1 VRGKPSRFGVVG
13 TGWRAQF
20 YLRLAHLLPEEFE
33 VAGLVGRTQDAAERA
48 AAGRKVPGYGS
59 LSELV
64 MSQDPDFM
72 VSAVPWD
79 ASPGV
84 TQAAV
89 ELEIPVLCETPPA
102 PDLDGLRRLWQAVGA
117 SGLVQ
122 VAEQYSLMPSHASR
136 LALAR
141 SGAIGKV
148 TSVQVSSTHQYHAV
162 ALMRTFLGAG
172 FERAT
177 VSAQAFSAPLINPL
191 ARDAWTDD
199 DQAKDAT
206 TTIATIDFGT
216 ATGMGLYDFTDN
228 QWHNQLRSRR
238 IVIRGSAGE
247 IVDDEVVRLVGP
259 RTIVRSPLVRRQTGY
274 DLDLDG
280 YATDHISLG
289 DTILFRNPH
298 VELRLNDE
306 EIAISAMMEAMAAWC
321 RDDGPPPYPLADGCQ
336 DHLVGLAIEKSI
348 DRGASVTTA
357 VEEWAADSAR

>member
-1 VRGKPSRFGVVG
+1 MRGKPSRFGVVG